1 VSWASIELLRRL
13 IIWLWLKARAKP
25 QAA

>member
-1 VSWASIELLRRL
+1 VSWVVIELLRRL